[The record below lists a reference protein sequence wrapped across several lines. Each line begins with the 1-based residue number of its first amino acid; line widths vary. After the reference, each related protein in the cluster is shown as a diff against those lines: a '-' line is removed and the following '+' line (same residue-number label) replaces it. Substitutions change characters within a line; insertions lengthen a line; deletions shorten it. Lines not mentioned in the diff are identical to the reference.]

1 LESPVNIS
9 AGSAWVALLVMC
21 AICLALLA
29 KKVRAF
35 EVVR

>member
-1 LESPVNIS
+1 
-9 AGSAWVALLVMC
+9 VALLTMC
-21 AICLALLA
+21 GICLALLA